1 MLYRLIVLAI
11 VLSMQLLLLNAQSPE
26 PESNTIL
33 CRRNEAYSTCG
44 SRCMEPKCGNS
55 LTMFCPKICQSGCYC
70 IADYARNQNGNCVPY
85 KRVNTC
91 QKPNVPTGC
100 TIIAKCG

>member
-1 MLYRLIVLAI
+1 MLHRLIVLAV
-11 VLSMQLLLLNAQSPE
+11 VLSMQLLLLNAQFADPV
-26 PESNTIL
+26 TIL

-44 SRCMEPKCGNS
+44 SKCMEPKCGSS
-55 LTMFCPKICQSGCYC
+55 LGMLCPQVCQAGCYC
-70 IADYARNQNGNCVPY
+70 IAGYARNQNGNCVPY

-91 QKPNVPTGC
+91 QKPNVPAGC